1 MIIHNRKNIEK
12 HFLKNMQKR
21 CRFERRRR
29 CHLKRQIESNYL
41 MVTTIKIKYL
51 DLELNGLNHLVT
63 LFFQFEFS
71 QTKNGHL

>member
-29 CHLKRQIESNYL
+29 RRQRTLFWLKYL

-51 DLELNGLNHLVT
+51 I
-63 LFFQFEFS
+63 
-71 QTKNGHL
+71 

>member
-1 MIIHNRKNIEK
+1 
-12 HFLKNMQKR
+12 MQKR

-29 CHLKRQIESNYL
+29 QRQRTLFWLKYL

-51 DLELNGLNHLVT
+51 ILELNGLNHLVT